1 MFDLSK
7 FPFSNLVK
15 LNLPFANWIFYKEF
29 KVVNQDEFSPDFY
42 TYILISDKGDIIYI
56 STDEYKCNENL
67 TDENYF
73 IKRRI
78 DTDDVTLS
86 SIDFKHVDFRSLK
99 SGVKQQCQLFL
110 TYVHQLYQD
119 YLFGYDEN
127 HQKNYFQH
135 N

>member
-1 MFDLSK
+1 MVLPLN
-7 FPFSNLVK
+7 FPFYNLINK
-15 LNLPFANWIFYKEF
+15 NLSWIFYKEF
-29 KVVNQDEFSPDFY
+29 KVLNQDEFSPDFY

-86 SIDFKHVDFRSLK
+86 SIDFKHFDFTGDHKNSVLSKKSLISLVDNMI
-99 SGVKQQCQLFL
+99 
-110 TYVHQLYQD
+110 T
-119 YLFGYDEN
+119 
-127 HQKNYFQH
+127 QKIRNLLI